1 MGRHKNGLFLELV
14 SDRKFI
20 DVNASVFEKKTNT
33 MQSNSRASTV
43 LFRSLAIVLKILMI
57 LGVFPWIFVKSS
69 DDGSAYT
76 FEPLKWRTNLTV
88 MLANFVIWSLP
99 FDIHFWYGFM
109 KVFVSNRI
117 ITDESSLIIFLM
129 VIENNVMICYGVP
142 IMHHIFVTFARTKW
156 CQFYKTYRANL
167 TKFGISWNG
176 KKSIGLPIGCTLAIL
191 AVYFTLAILYSFG
204 PAAFAMRIYDD
215 ESIVLMYCF
224 YMISLVR
231 SVVYLVCA
239 MVMSLEVSTALI
251 AWIGAIKERLL
262 HGI

>member
-1 MGRHKNGLFLELV
+1 MFNCQSH
-14 SDRKFI
+14 
-20 DVNASVFEKKTNT
+20 FEMKTNT
-33 MQSNSRASTV
+33 MQHNSGNSKV

-57 LGVFPWIFVKSS
+57 LGVFPWILVKSG
-69 DDGSAYT
+69 DDDSTYT
-76 FEPLKWRTNLTV
+76 FEPLKWKTNLAV

-142 IMHHIFVTFARTKW
+142 IMHHVFVTFARTKW
-156 CQFYKTYRANL
+156 CLFYKTYCTNL
-167 TKFGISWNG
+167 TKFDISWNG
-176 KKSIGLPIGCTLAIL
+176 KKGIGLPVSFTLAIL
-191 AVYFTLAILYSFG
+191 AVYFTLAIMYSFG